1 MNLFSVKLNLTF
13 TLAESSLFYVSCQQN
28 YIQVKGNNYKFFRK
42 SKYRACPGYGYTLK
56 SLDWQHFRIPTS
68 NLIHLQQ
75 ESTFTFPKGWKFSKA
90 RHVKVFGEICISAYI
105 YLDICIHFVFYSCL
119 LDLLQLPNHL
129 LVLLTRAFTVIHSD
143 FVIGWLNR
151 GDMGILLMEFEPLY
165 KSLKNTE
172 YNALKNTGL
181 VVCSQIFIYINVH
194 TSVASLLN
202 RPHWYR
208 SLSFQSS
215 SFSKASLA
223 FSLSSL
229 GITASDPSK
238 LAKI

>member
-1 MNLFSVKLNLTF
+1 MGYQSV
-13 TLAESSLFYVSCQQN
+13 
-28 YIQVKGNNYKFFRK
+28 
-42 SKYRACPGYGYTLK
+42 
-56 SLDWQHFRIPTS
+56 DWQHFRIPTS

-165 KSLKNTE
+165 KAFLGCIKE
-172 YNALKNTGL
+172 YRIGCLLTNIYLHKRSHI
-181 VVCSQIFIYINVH
+181 CSKF
-194 TSVASLLN
+194 
-202 RPHWYR
+202 
-208 SLSFQSS
+208 
-215 SFSKASLA
+215 
-223 FSLSSL
+223 
-229 GITASDPSK
+229 
-238 LAKI
+238 AK